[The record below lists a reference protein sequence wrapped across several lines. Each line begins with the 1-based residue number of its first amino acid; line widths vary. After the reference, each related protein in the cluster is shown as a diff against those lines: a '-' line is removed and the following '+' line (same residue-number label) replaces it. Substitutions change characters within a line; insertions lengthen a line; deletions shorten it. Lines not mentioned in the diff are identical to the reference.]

1 MVAEIEKKGDLK
13 FVGMDETGQRMEI
26 VELKDKTHPYY
37 VAAQF
42 HPELKSRVMCPS
54 PLFVGLLRA
63 ASGQNPFEELEMPQ
77 TPRKGRRSST

>member
-1 MVAEIEKKGDLK
+1 VAEIEKKGDLK

-77 TPRKGRRSST
+77 TPRKGRRTST